1 MKTARSQFRADAAN
15 PFATAILQRDR
26 ADRNA
31 WVERDIAMQQER
43 ARFWRS
49 INVLGAILSC
59 SLCAF
64 LLTSGV
70 F

>member
-1 MKTARSQFRADAAN
+1 MKTAHSQFRADAAN
-15 PFATAILQRDR
+15 PFATVILQRDR

-49 INVLGAILSC
+49 IKIMGVVLFTTVAL
-59 SLCAF
+59 A
-64 LLTSGV
+64 LTQL
-70 F
+70 